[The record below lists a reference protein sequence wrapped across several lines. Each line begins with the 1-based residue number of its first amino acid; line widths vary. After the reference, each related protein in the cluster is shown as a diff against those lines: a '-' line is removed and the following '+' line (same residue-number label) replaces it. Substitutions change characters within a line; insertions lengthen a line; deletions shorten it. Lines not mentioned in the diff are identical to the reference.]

1 MFFASFAILDIFL
14 MAAFAILMV
23 IGATFDKRRDQAE
36 PKWVFLILGAV
47 IFGMMN
53 WSSWKFFGESTSQVV
68 LWDVVRTLTFW
79 SNVSLYL
86 SIGLVYSVLEFG
98 LEILRSA
105 RVYKE
110 EWAAHLKHTITY
122 TVRDEFR
129 NRLPINPTKP
139 TNLENVQKLTIQIGT
154 LYTKVKNGLG
164 VSGDDCGISL
174 DEATAL
180 AKEQTQRFVQLALK
194 DYSHSGSKIIGIK
207 LNEDLIGVSPY
218 VNVRELSD
226 HVGAWTVLWPAYA
239 ASLILGDL
247 FDEVFRGIGRAIS
260 SVSSWVVKIT
270 FANVFKI

>member
-1 MFFASFAILDIFL
+1 M
-14 MAAFAILMV
+14 
-23 IGATFDKRRDQAE
+23 
-36 PKWVFLILGAV
+36 
-47 IFGMMN
+47 
-53 WSSWKFFGESTSQVV
+53 
-68 LWDVVRTLTFW
+68 
-79 SNVSLYL
+79 Y
-86 SIGLVYSVLEFG
+86 SILEFG
-98 LEILRSA
+98 LEIVRSA

-129 NRLPINPTKP
+129 NRLPIDPTKSAC
-139 TNLENVQKLTIQIGT
+139 LDNVQKLTIQIGT

-164 VSGDDCGISL
+164 VTGDDCGISL

-180 AKEQTQRFVQLALK
+180 AKEQTQRFVQLGLK

-218 VNVRELSD
+218 VNVKALSD

-247 FDEVFRGIGRAIS
+247 FDEVFHGIGRAIS
-260 SVSSWVVKIT
+260 GISSWVVKLT